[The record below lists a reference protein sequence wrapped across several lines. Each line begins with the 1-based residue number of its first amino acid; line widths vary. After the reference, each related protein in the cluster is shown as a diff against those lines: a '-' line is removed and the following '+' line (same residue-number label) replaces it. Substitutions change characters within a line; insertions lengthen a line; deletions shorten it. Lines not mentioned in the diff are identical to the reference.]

1 MHARRSLGQSRCYRR
16 AVVRPA
22 GEGEAKDELTMTT
35 SADTATSDALE
46 RDARVVHSTHGE
58 VRPGEIAI
66 GVIIGRT
73 TEFFDFFVYA
83 IASVLVFPAFVFPY
97 LDPLEGTLASFAL
110 FSLAFFGRPL
120 GTFLFTYID
129 QHHGRGV
136 KLTIALFLL
145 GGSTMA
151 IALLPSH
158 AQVGA
163 ASAWL
168 LGLFRLLQGVALG
181 GAWDGL
187 PSLLA
192 LNAPH
197 NKRGF
202 YSMIPQLGAPFGLML
217 ACALFAY
224 FLAILEMQDF
234 LRWGWRYPFFV
245 ALALNIVALFAR
257 LRIVATPEFKRLFD
271 SRELQPS
278 PPFETLFAEWRT
290 ILLGA
295 FAPLASF
302 ALFHLVAV
310 FPLSYN
316 QLFTDSGPVRF
327 LLIEALGA
335 MVFVVAIIL
344 SGILAD
350 KVGRRAVLGVSAALI
365 GTFCFAPI
373 LLGFGQ
379 FGEGLY
385 LLLGF
390 VLLGLSFG
398 QAAGAVNSS
407 FRQQY
412 RYTGAAIVS
421 NSAWFI
427 GAGFAP
433 LVALWLTARF
443 GLWAVGLYL
452 LSGVVCTLGALF
464 FNRSYGQR
472 EIENAEHPAVSD

>member
-1 MHARRSLGQSRCYRR
+1 MNIITDSA
-16 AVVRPA
+16 
-22 GEGEAKDELTMTT
+22 T
-35 SADTATSDALE
+35 SAPLE
-46 RDARVVHSTHGE
+46 RDARVVNSTYGE

-97 LDPLEGTLASFAL
+97 LEPLEGTLASFAL

-120 GTFLFTYID
+120 GTFLFTWID
-129 QHHGRGV
+129 QLHGRGV

-192 LNAPH
+192 LNAPKE
-197 NKRGF
+197 KRGW
-202 YSMIPQLGAPFGLML
+202 YSMIPQLGAPLGLAL
-217 ACALFAY
+217 ACVLFAY
-224 FLAILEMQDF
+224 FLALLETEDF

-290 ILLGA
+290 IVLGA

-302 ALFHLVAV
+302 ALFHLIAV

-316 QLFTDSGPVRF
+316 QLFTTSSPVRF
-327 LLIEALGA
+327 LLIEGLGA
-335 MVFVVAIIL
+335 LVFIAAIVL
-344 SGILAD
+344 SGVLAD

-365 GTFCFAPI
+365 GTFCFAPV

-390 VLLGLSFG
+390 GLLGLSFG

-443 GLWAVGLYL
+443 GLWSVGLYL
-452 LSGVVCTLGALF
+452 LSGVICTLGALF
-464 FNRSYGQR
+464 FNREWGKR
-472 EIENAEHPAVSD
+472 EGENSAHPAVSD